1 MANVKLFR
9 VTEFAESVFQSPLS
23 HRTSLH
29 PLWVMLGVAVWIGT
43 VGHWPLWQ
51 TLLLGEPGANHPAL
65 PVALAA
71 AMAAQLALGALLWL
85 ALFGWRW
92 SLKLAIT
99 LLLLWAAL
107 GSCAMWLQR
116 AAGEAVALSPGDL
129 LMFYLQADNWSR
141 LQSWP
146 CVATLVGVALIPAVL
161 IWRGRIRRI
170 PFVQRLFLIILLVVA
185 SWSLLAVLE
194 GRYSHNLPSPL
205 DPMAIF
211 RLLPKP

>member
-1 MANVKLFR
+1 LFR

-29 PLWVMLGVAVWIGT
+29 PLWVMLGVALWIAT

-51 TLLLGEPGANHPAL
+51 TLLQAGTGAASPAM
-65 PVALAA
+65 LAA
-71 AMAAQLALGALLWL
+71 LAAQLALGALLWL

-92 SLKLAIT
+92 SLKTAIT

-116 AAGEAVALSPGDL
+116 AAGEAVAMAPGAL
-129 LMFYLQADNWSR
+129 LAFYLKGENWAR

-146 CVATLVGVALIPAVL
+146 CVATLLGVAVLPAVL
-161 IWRGRIRRI
+161 IWRGRVRRI
-170 PFVQRLFLIILLVVA
+170 PFVQRLFLIVLLVVA
-185 SWSLLAVLE
+185 AVALLAVLD
-194 GRYSHNLPSPL
+194 GRFSHTLPSPL
-205 DPMAIF
+205 DPLAIWQSLGK
-211 RLLPKP
+211 R